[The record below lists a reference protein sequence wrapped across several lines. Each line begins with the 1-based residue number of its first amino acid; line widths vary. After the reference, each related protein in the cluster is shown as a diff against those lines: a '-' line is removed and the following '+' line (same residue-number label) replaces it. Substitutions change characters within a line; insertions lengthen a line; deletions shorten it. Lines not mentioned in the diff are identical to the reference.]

1 MVRSQAR
8 FQFVATGENGH
19 LPIALDAHRHFRT
32 DQTQTL
38 RAHVAAEQAHS
49 GNVNFGFWRA
59 CDHRAQRIADN
70 DIADAYRCAAALGP
84 LDLRAADFDV
94 MAAAEILFDGR
105 SEPRRH
111 EVKLDWPTCQPPP
124 QRQTSDD
131 QDGGES
137 AEPNRGAPKQRHVTR

>member
-1 MVRSQAR
+1 
-8 FQFVATGENGH
+8 
-19 LPIALDAHRHFRT
+19 
-32 DQTQTL
+32 
-38 RAHVAAEQAHS
+38 
-49 GNVNFGFWRA
+49 
-59 CDHRAQRIADN
+59 
-70 DIADAYRCAAALGP
+70 
-84 LDLRAADFDV
+84 